1 MTRGENVRT
10 YEIVYIFDTAL
21 TEEQVGEKLEKF
33 HKLITGGGGEI
44 TAVDQWGKRQLAY
57 PIKKKTSGNYVV
69 VQFTAEVDALPE
81 LERILK
87 LDEDLMR
94 YLIVLNEG
102 EPTAPMSIATRE
114 PRSDDDDDDDDDDD
128 RDEED

>member
-1 MTRGENVRT
+1 MRT
-10 YEIVYIFDTAL
+10 YEIVYIFDTVL
-21 TEEQVGEKLEKF
+21 TEDQVGEKLEKF
-33 HKLITGGGGEI
+33 HKQITDAGGEI
-44 TAVDQWGKRQLAY
+44 TAVDQWGKRPLAY

-69 VQFTAEVDALPE
+69 VQFTATTESLPE

-87 LDEDLMR
+87 LDDDLMR

-128 RDEED
+128 RDEEE

>member
-1 MTRGENVRT
+1 MRP
-10 YEIVYIFDTAL
+10 YELVYIFDTVL

-33 HKLITGGGGEI
+33 HKQITDGGGEI

-57 PIKKKTSGNYVV
+57 PIKKKSSGNYVV
-69 VQFTAEVDALPE
+69 VQFTAEATALPE
-81 LERILK
+81 LERALK

-94 YLIVLNEG
+94 YLIVLSEG

-114 PRSDDDDDDDDDDD
+114 PRDDDEDEDERD
-128 RDEED
+128 DEED

>member
-1 MTRGENVRT
+1 MRA
-10 YEIVYIFDTAL
+10 YEIVYIFDTVL
-21 TEEQVGEKLEKF
+21 TEDQVGEKLEKY
-33 HKLITGGGGEI
+33 HKLITDGGGEI

-69 VQFTAEVDALPE
+69 VQFTAEAAVLPE
-81 LERILK
+81 VERLLK

-94 YLIVLNEG
+94 YLIVLSEG

-114 PRSDDDDDDDDDDD
+114 PRSEDDEDEDEDE
-128 RDEED
+128 DEEE